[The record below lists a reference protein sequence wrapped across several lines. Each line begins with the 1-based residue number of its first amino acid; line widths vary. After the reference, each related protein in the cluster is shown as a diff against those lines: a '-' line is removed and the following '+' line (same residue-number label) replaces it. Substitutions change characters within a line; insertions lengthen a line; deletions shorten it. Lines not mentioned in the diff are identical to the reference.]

1 MKLHGGDIYGLERE
15 TGVPA
20 LEWLDFSA
28 NINPLGLP
36 KDVWISIIPAG
47 LSAACYPDPECGQLR
62 EGLAAAHGISK
73 EMILCGN
80 GGADLIYRIA
90 YALRRELAEGA
101 DAGGGPDRPWK
112 ALVPAPAFLEYEQA
126 LKQAGAQ
133 VAAPMMGTDFVL
145 RDTIL
150 DQITP
155 EMAVM
160 FVCTPNNPT
169 GLLIDPQLLDRLVER
184 TGQTGTRLVVDESFL
199 DFVPDGKTRSLI
211 GRLALHPHVIVLRS
225 FTKLYAMPGIRLG
238 YAVSADLDFLERVER
253 AGQTWSVNALAMAA
267 GLAALKESDYVEA
280 SVRYLQKERPW
291 MKAEL
296 ERLGAQV
303 WDGQANYLFFRLP
316 GCTDLYERLLAH
328 QIIIRR
334 CGNYPG
340 LSEDYYRAAV
350 KSHEQNEKLIRF
362 MQ

>member
-15 TGVPA
+15 TGIPA
-20 LEWLDFSA
+20 PEWLDFSA
-28 NINPLGLP
+28 NINPLGMP
-36 KDVWISIIPAG
+36 KDVWISVIPAG
-47 LSAACYPDPECGQLR
+47 LSAVCYPDPTCRQLR
-62 EGLAAAHGISK
+62 DGLAAAHGISG

-90 YALRRELAEGA
+90 YAMRRELAE
-101 DAGGGPDRPWK
+101 AGGSPARPWK
-112 ALVPAPAFLEYEQA
+112 ALVPAPAFLDYGQA
-126 LKQAGAQ
+126 LEQAGAQ
-133 VAAPMMGTDFVL
+133 VAAPIMGTDFML
-145 RDTIL
+145 QETIL

-155 EMAVM
+155 DIAVM

-169 GLLIDPQLLDRLVER
+169 GLLIDPQLLERLVER

-211 GRLALHPHVIVLRS
+211 GRLATHPHVVVLRS
-225 FTKLYAMPGIRLG
+225 FTKMYAMPGIRLG
-238 YAVSADLDFLERVER
+238 YALSADLDFLKRVEQ
-253 AGQTWSVNALAMAA
+253 AGQCWSVNALAMAA

-303 WDGQANYLFFRLP
+303 WDGQANYLFFRMP

-334 CGNYPG
+334 CCNYPG
-340 LSEDYYRAAV
+340 LTKEYYRVAV
-350 KSHEQNEKLIRF
+350 KRHEQNEKLLRL
-362 MQ
+362 M